1 MWSLGIKV
9 PGEQPSA
16 AATHAKDY
24 YVVGRKSAG
33 SVEICICIPASNDSN
48 ESPALPNFSDCER
61 YLIAALW
68 ILSAAAW
75 AAIIPIE
82 QSVIAEVAGERA
94 GKGFGLYESSRLAG
108 AGAGALL
115 AGISYESTSW
125 QVACNLFAPV
135 IAAGAIITPWAV
147 QRSGV
152 VNFPRDVVDLEM
164 PPAAHT

>member
-1 MWSLGIKV
+1 M
-9 PGEQPSA
+9 
-16 AATHAKDY
+16 
-24 YVVGRKSAG
+24 
-33 SVEICICIPASNDSN
+33 
-48 ESPALPNFSDCER
+48 LPNFSDCER

-115 AGISYESTSW
+115 AGISYESSFW
-125 QVACNLFAPV
+125 QVALHLVRASYRGGSHHHSMGSTALRRRQLP
-135 IAAGAIITPWAV
+135 
-147 QRSGV
+147 
-152 VNFPRDVVDLEM
+152 
-164 PPAAHT
+164 